1 MNYRLNTPV
10 ELIDSTADTAG
21 CFDLLVREHS
31 LTDFEYRRSLYDRN
45 PRSIAYSQ
53 IVFLRLSNNPP
64 DAHREM
70 LQALL
75 SPDHDVVVGMGLN
88 LPGRYVSHWTAAG
101 MFDYIDLPPE
111 YSKVEDCYHRAND
124 ECIRIRAIQTEYN
137 LLQLQRESLNT
148 SEVEVLDLILQ
159 GVPNKSIAY
168 RLDVSQRT
176 VESRRQR
183 VYQKFN
189 AKRLPDLLRCI
200 ERLTYLERQLKR
212 RESSGVPQ

>member
-1 MNYRLNTPV
+1 MNYRPNTPV
-10 ELIDSTADTAG
+10 EIIDSTADTAG

-31 LTDFEYRRSLYDRN
+31 LSGFEFQRSLFDRR
-45 PRSIAYSQ
+45 PRPVAFSQ
-53 IVFLRLSNNPP
+53 IVFLRLSNNPM
-64 DAHREM
+64 DAHHEM
-70 LQALL
+70 LLALA

-111 YSKVEDCYHRAND
+111 YSKVEDCYHRANE

-137 LLQLQRESLNT
+137 LLQLQRESLNHN
-148 SEVEVLDLILQ
+148 EAEVLELILQ

-176 VESRRQR
+176 VEARRQR

-200 ERLTYLERQLKR
+200 ERLTHLERQLR
-212 RESSGVPQ
+212 RRDTHGVSQ